1 MKTNRIGYSRYLA
14 AAFLGLAALLPASH
28 AAQAGVND
36 YLKDLKAELKKEW
49 PANRTV
55 NLVFHGHSVPAGYFK
70 TPDVRTLEAYP
81 HLVLRELRTLYP
93 NSVVNI
99 IVTAIGGEN
108 AAMGAKRFEADV
120 LTHKPDVVF
129 IDYAL
134 NDRGIPLDEARSA
147 WESMIQKA
155 LDRGVKVI
163 LLTPTP
169 DLAEEI
175 TDPASPLA
183 AHTRQIRDLA
193 ARFRVGLA
201 DSYEAFKALAAAGRP
216 LKDYMAQGNHPN
228 GKGHRL
234 AAAEIMKYFR

>member
-1 MKTNRIGYSRYLA
+1 M
-14 AAFLGLAALLPASH
+14 AALQSASGLSG
-28 AAQAGVND
+28 QAGMDD

-70 TPDVRTLEAYP
+70 TPDVKTLEAYP
-81 HLVLRELRTLYP
+81 HLVVRDLRALYP
-93 NSVVNI
+93 TSVINV

-108 AAMGAKRFEADV
+108 SVQGAKRFEDDV

-134 NDRGIPLDEARSA
+134 NDRGVSLDEAKSA
-147 WESMIQKA
+147 WELMIRKA
-155 LDRGVKVI
+155 LERNIKVI

-175 TDPASPLA
+175 TDPASALA
-183 AHTRQIRDLA
+183 AQARQIRELA
-193 ARFRVGLA
+193 ARFKVGLV
-201 DSYEAFKALAAAGRP
+201 DSYGAFKTLVIAGHP
-216 LKDYMAQGNHPN
+216 LKDSMAQGNHPN
-228 GKGHRL
+228 EKGHRL
-234 AAAEIMKYFR
+234 VAAEIMKYFR